1 MGKKRQGRG
10 HFLRKKIGNE
20 ARIMQFKETMIVC
33 TVFFL
38 WPYIYSFQLVYW
50 TPYFSVQLVYQTS
63 YDTIRCCNAIIHT
76 NLESVPVLSWLQ
88 SGRGSCVTSGFKS
101 FLPASI
107 RLLQPTM
114 GRKFCSL
121 TWEHFFP
128 AKEGHGHFRVCRH
141 CWEGKEDQLPDT
153 IDDEPQRSYQASF
166 NTKMGHL
173 IPWASI
179 SEPTEF
185 LLAIGVKC
193 ASTQRRG
200 KAGAEKL
207 SN

>member
-1 MGKKRQGRG
+1 MCKKRQGRG
-10 HFLRKKIGNE
+10 YVSRKKIGND
-20 ARIMQFKETMIVC
+20 ARIMKFKETIIVC
-33 TVFFL
+33 NPCSYVGSIPVVALVLFL
-38 WPYIYSFQLVYW
+38 DTLV
-50 TPYFSVQLVYQTS
+50 
-63 YDTIRCCNAIIHT
+63 A
-76 NLESVPVLSWLQ
+76 
-88 SGRGSCVTSGFKS
+88 
-101 FLPASI
+101 
-107 RLLQPTM
+107 TM
-114 GRKFCSL
+114 GRTFLSATLK
-121 TWEHFFP
+121 HFLP